1 MGGRQGKPNREEE
14 TGRHVTTEL
23 ETRVVWPKT
32 QEMATDSRRQ
42 KKKEISPALESP
54 DGEGTQDSSI
64 SVFQS
69 LEPRQN
75 HGRRISQ

>member
-1 MGGRQGKPNREEE
+1 MEGRRGKPNREEE
-14 TGRHVTTEL
+14 MGRPVTTEL
-23 ETRVVWPKT
+23 ETRVVWPKN

-42 KKKEISPALESP
+42 KKKEISPAPESP

-69 LEPRQN
+69 LEPQQN
-75 HGRRISQ
+75 HER